1 MGLFAS
7 YNDKQLKKISKIV
20 DRIEALEP
28 TFAAMTD
35 EELRQM
41 TDRFRSRL
49 TEGETLDGIMPEAF
63 AVVREASRRALNM
76 RHFRVQLIGGVALAQ
91 GRIAEM
97 KTGEGKTLVATL
109 PVYLNALKGK
119 GVHVVTVNDYL
130 ATRDSEWMGKLYKF
144 LGLTVAVNVHGMSFE
159 ENALIKARTAAESGY
174 IGVGD
179 DSGLCVNAL
188 GGAPGIFSARYAG
201 GHGDDA
207 ANNEKLLRELS
218 DKEDRSASFVC
229 TIACVTPDGREFF
242 VEGRAEGVILR
253 EASGKNGFGYDP
265 LFYFPPLDKT
275 FAELTPEEKN
285 NVSHRAHAVE
295 AFAEALKNF

>member
-1 MGLFAS
+1 MELVIAS
-7 YNDKQLKKISKIV
+7 RNQKKI
-20 DRIEALEP
+20 RELEAL
-28 TFAAMTD
+28 
-35 EELRQM
+35 L
-41 TDRFRSRL
+41 SRYVSGVKL
-49 TEGETLDGIMPEAF
+49 LSLDDVGIEGEIEEDGTTF
-63 AVVREASRRALNM
+63 S
-76 RHFRVQLIGGVALAQ
+76 
-91 GRIAEM
+91 
-97 KTGEGKTLVATL
+97 
-109 PVYLNALKGK
+109 
-119 GVHVVTVNDYL
+119 
-130 ATRDSEWMGKLYKF
+130 
-144 LGLTVAVNVHGMSFE
+144 
-159 ENALIKARTAAESGY
+159 ENALIKARVAATSGK

-179 DSGLCVNAL
+179 DSGLCVTAL

-218 DKEDRSASFVC
+218 NKEDRSAAFVC

-275 FAELTPEEKN
+275 FAALTPEEKN

-295 AFAEALKNF
+295 AFAEALKKF